1 MLIQLY
7 QHKEQELFEL
17 PYSLNLLD
25 LTFFPQITCLGTG
38 EMKARRNKHLLH
50 VFILSFFVV
59 DLPLYFP
66 RDQPT
71 LTFQSVYHFTNSG
84 ELYSQAQKNYPYSPR
99 WDGNEMA
106 KRAK

>member
-1 MLIQLY
+1 MLEVVINCSFPIAFESTEKNDLLPEKKKGKKTQWYILL
-7 QHKEQELFEL
+7 LF
-17 PYSLNLLD
+17 
-25 LTFFPQITCLGTG
+25 FF
-38 EMKARRNKHLLH
+38 
-50 VFILSFFVV
+50 FFSV

-84 ELYSQAQKNYPYSPR
+84 QLYSQAQKNYPYSPR